1 LREFEQQF
9 QQRGAKLV
17 AIGLGDASYARHFR
31 EQTGITF
38 PLLIDDK
45 REAYRAIDLKK
56 ANLLHLL
63 RGDNM
68 RARKRA
74 KAIGVR
80 QHRLGKDPFQLGGSF
95 VFGPGNIDRFAH
107 VSETFGDNAQP
118 QQILAALNGG
128 AANAAQ

>member
-1 LREFEQQF
+1 M
-9 QQRGAKLV
+9 AV
-17 AIGLGDASYARHFR
+17 GLGDVSYARHFR

-45 REAYRAIDLKK
+45 RQAYRTVGLRN

-63 RGDNM
+63 RSDNAK
-68 RARKRA
+68 ARKRA

-95 VFGPGNIDRFAH
+95 VFAPGNVDKFVH
-107 VSETFGDNAQP
+107 VSETFGDNAPVEQV
-118 QQILAALNGG
+118 LAAI
-128 AANAAQ
+128 

>member
-1 LREFEQQF
+1 MREHEQQF
-9 QQRGAKLV
+9 KQRGAKLV
-17 AIGLGDASYARHFR
+17 AVGLGDVSYARHFR

-45 REAYRAIDLKK
+45 REAYRAVALKK

-63 RGDNM
+63 RGDNA

-80 QHRLGKDPFQLGGSF
+80 QHHLGKDPLQLGGSF
-95 VFGPGNIDRFAH
+95 VFGPGNRDRFAH
-107 VSETFGDNAQP
+107 VSETFGDNANP
-118 QQILAALNGG
+118 ADLLAALV
-128 AANAAQ
+128 

>member
-1 LREFEQQF
+1 MREFEQQF

-17 AIGLGDASYARHFR
+17 AIGLGDVSYARHFR

-56 ANLLHLL
+56 ANLFHLL

-74 KAIGVR
+74 KVIGVR
-80 QHRLGKDPFQLGGSF
+80 QQRLGKDPFQLGGSF

-107 VSETFGDNAQP
+107 VSETFGDNARP
-118 QQILAALNGG
+118 QQILAALNQET
-128 AANAAQ
+128 ANAAQ